1 MGTSLG
7 LDIGALLP
15 FGDRNEES
23 SYSEALEV
31 VENGEEF
38 HQTNQIIHGF
48 KIGSKGAA
56 VIVSITKVAVML
68 LKEQIIAAKQSYM
81 RASFPLH
88 ANGIDLHIGKCS
100 CCSFAV
106 LET

>member
-1 MGTSLG
+1 MPIAVRAEYFEALPLGTSLG

-48 KIGSKGAA
+48 KIGSKG
-56 VIVSITKVAVML
+56 
-68 LKEQIIAAKQSYM
+68 
-81 RASFPLH
+81 
-88 ANGIDLHIGKCS
+88 G
-100 CCSFAV
+100 CCNSVRIKGSSDAFERTDYCCQTI
-106 LET
+106 LYESQLSPPCKWD